1 MLPEL
6 FIQQLKQSCDM
17 ERIVSG
23 YLPLKK
29 KGRYL
34 VGLCPFH
41 NEKSPSFNVYLHP
54 PHRKSG
60 VYGGGQAAGG
70 PLRAGAADGQRPVGR
85 TFDAEKASAGNQPRV
100 GTVFPFLPDVRTGQT
115 GV

>member
-34 VGLCPFH
+34 DCV
-41 NEKSPSFNVYLHP
+41 PST
-54 PHRKSG
+54 RK
-60 VYGGGQAAGG
+60 
-70 PLRAGAADGQRPVGR
+70 RALLFMSIRRISLSTAS
-85 TFDAEKASAGNQPRV
+85 DAEREAM
-100 GTVFPFLPDVRTGQT
+100 
-115 GV
+115 

>member
-34 VGLCPFH
+34 GDCV
-41 NEKSPSFNVYLHP
+41 PST
-54 PHRKSG
+54 RK
-60 VYGGGQAAGG
+60 
-70 PLRAGAADGQRPVGR
+70 RALLFMSIRRISLSTAS
-85 TFDAEKASAGNQPRV
+85 DAEREAM
-100 GTVFPFLPDVRTGQT
+100 
-115 GV
+115 